1 MTSIMFTGVI
11 YMVFIFDVRDVVDAI
26 EHIFDNNFE
35 LDVWDFFCALMLSWL
50 KTVGPLFIACALATV
65 LLSLAQSRLQIAT
78 EALKLNFNA
87 LNPVNG
93 LKRIFSIRT
102 VKELIKSIL
111 YLTFIAFAVVVF
123 WENKKSALFLTLNG
137 KLSTLLYTWGWL
149 LFQLFMYVSPCLII
163 IIILDLLAEYFIF
176 MKDMKMDRDEVKRE
190 YKEQEGDP
198 AVKSRRKD
206 MHREILSEQMKSD
219 ISNSRLIIAN
229 PTHIAIGIYFKPEL
243 SPVPVIS
250 VKAANFQALAV
261 RKYAEQINIPVI
273 RDIKL
278 ARRIYA
284 THKCYDYVCLDA
296 LDAILQLLFWLED
309 VENAGIVQTE
319 NAEPLADPGD
329 GHVFTGE
336 RHHEDS
342 VKEGSH
348 SERKDSNQIKSSS

>member
-123 WENKKSALFLTLNG
+123 WENKK
-137 KLSTLLYTWGWL
+137 K
-149 LFQLFMYVSPCLII
+149 CLI
-163 IIILDLLAEYFIF
+163 F
-176 MKDMKMDRDEVKRE
+176 
-190 YKEQEGDP
+190 
-198 AVKSRRKD
+198 
-206 MHREILSEQMKSD
+206 
-219 ISNSRLIIAN
+219 
-229 PTHIAIGIYFKPEL
+229 
-243 SPVPVIS
+243 
-250 VKAANFQALAV
+250 
-261 RKYAEQINIPVI
+261 
-273 RDIKL
+273 
-278 ARRIYA
+278 
-284 THKCYDYVCLDA
+284 
-296 LDAILQLLFWLED
+296 
-309 VENAGIVQTE
+309 
-319 NAEPLADPGD
+319 NAE
-329 GHVFTGE
+329 
-336 RHHEDS
+336 R
-342 VKEGSH
+342 
-348 SERKDSNQIKSSS
+348 